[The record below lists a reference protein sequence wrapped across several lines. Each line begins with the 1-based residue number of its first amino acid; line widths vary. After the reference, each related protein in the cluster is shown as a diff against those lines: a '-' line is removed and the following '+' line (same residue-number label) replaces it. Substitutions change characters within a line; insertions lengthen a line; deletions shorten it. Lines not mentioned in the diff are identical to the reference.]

1 MITTSFSL
9 KSRDRIIGLL
19 ASKCVRSILKNTF
32 IAEGRNN
39 AEIIRVLADENKIEI
54 LVTEFVY
61 SVLTGTRPIVA
72 FSELWKNKLNGEKI
86 AVIGLDGMAWH
97 IPDKLFDVRVLEE
110 T

>member
-39 AEIIRVLADENKIEI
+39 AEIIRVLADENKI

-72 FSELWKNKLNGEKI
+72 FSELWNHMKHTDNTISTEK
-86 AVIGLDGMAWH
+86 
-97 IPDKLFDVRVLEE
+97 
-110 T
+110 